1 MRSTV
6 PRLVVCALTLSSLA
20 ACTTRPAPTPA
31 PAAAA
36 EPAEPGP
43 SAEEQRYL
51 ARADS
56 LRGAILATAAW
67 AELGEDSC
75 NPGALR
81 IFADTGATA
90 RARHDSSVRALEA
103 VIIARGVDDPLDT
116 PAAHALLRT
125 AIRWEAAGT
134 RPRWDVLAGGADRR
148 AIAAGL
154 GGAYRDGASGT
165 CQPYAKTDSVVMV
178 IPPAPGFT
186 LPDRDGLRTILY
198 TGDDGLGRA
207 RESFYAQ
214 PGRTASSEF
223 AFTRLRAVVP
233 WRDYAVVSVVR
244 RAENGKVTEPGE
256 AAGGASYIF
265 HRVGG
270 EWRLLVVART
280 WG

>member
-1 MRSTV
+1 MPRIV
-6 PRLVVCALTLSSLA
+6 PRAAHCALLLSALA
-20 ACTTRPAPTPA
+20 ACATRPVSSPA

-36 EPAEPGP
+36 RAEPGP
-43 SAEEQRYL
+43 GAEEQRYL
-51 ARADS
+51 TRADS
-56 LRGAILATAAW
+56 LRGAILATSAW

-81 IFADTGATA
+81 IFVDTTAAA
-90 RARHDSSVRALEA
+90 RARHDSAVRALES
-103 VIIARGVDDPLDT
+103 VIIARGIDAPLDT
-116 PAAHALLRT
+116 PAGHALLRT

-134 RPRWDVLAGGADRR
+134 RPRWDVLAGGEDRR

-154 GGAYRDGASGT
+154 GGAYRDATSGK
-165 CQPYAKTDSVVMV
+165 CQPYATTDSVVVV

-186 LPDRDGLRTILY
+186 LPERDGLRTIVY
-198 TGDDGLGRA
+198 TGDDGLSRA

-214 PGRTASSEF
+214 PGRTDASEF

-233 WRDYAVVSVVR
+233 WRDYAVVSVIR
-244 RAENGKVTEPGE
+244 RAENRAATEPGS